1 MVLSENKVVVLVFIR
16 CFEEMV
22 KIYIVKYSRWCEV
35 INVVIK
41 F

>member
-1 MVLSENKVVVLVFIR
+1 MVLSENKVVVLVFVR
-16 CFEEMV
+16 CFEEVV
-22 KIYIVKYSRWCEV
+22 KVNIVKYSWWCKV